1 MAPAELRMTKST
13 GPRRFLSFRAVLL
26 TVAVVGVGL
35 GFLGFTAKFPPRGEA
50 SAFVADNLNNL
61 WRSLAL
67 LRMEGEPGDD
77 DGWPLVIARYLA
89 PAATVAFFYSVF
101 GRFMKWRMQGRLDAM
116 VHPTVIIGLGARGR
130 AFAKSRDGE
139 VAGLDLDPTASIEN
153 DRHHQVAWMVG
164 DGREAG
170 ALDKVGVRR
179 ASHVLILTG
188 SDAVNLEILQKV
200 TLCCAGRAHGPKIW
214 VRLRN
219 RLLARQLDRE
229 DDFARG
235 ALSGKTQQ
243 MSPDAVPEVQP
254 FDAERVAAQQLLRA
268 HPLVDLADLR
278 GQQRVHAVVIGWTG
292 FAFAFIEQLARL
304 APYKDFKVPRVD
316 LVVRRRDEVKTAL
329 AALQPA
335 FHVQIAPN
343 NEVDQPPLLKLTLH
357 ALDDE
362 SGVPTLGQM
371 EEIEPGN
378 DASVTAIVVTL
389 GSDEASAA
397 AAMTL
402 RERCGIVG
410 RWHAPIFVEINGNSS
425 LTSLLQRRA
434 ALPDPADQ
442 IVPIAAIDET
452 CRLDGL
458 LEDDKAA
465 SAFHKAYLKSPRAGG
480 AQPGADDSSRRPWS
494 KLGQTYRLANRRAVD
509 HLPIKLLSAGFHVSG
524 FPLHAAGG
532 AIDLDPDEAGQ
543 LAALEHRSWEIDRLL
558 DGWRPGRARDNRRRI
573 NEAIGIPYEK
583 LGRSV
588 QRFDQDQIATA
599 LRMLATPG
607 HPTVRREFRLGL
619 LGHNYVSHSDRSA
632 IVAALDREL
641 PKLFPKGYQGFV
653 SLFTPL
659 APGADLILTQKVAGW
674 LTEQKVPYRVVVV
687 RAVPYEIVLSAFLPQ
702 LERQGTWKLEDAR
715 LADDPNERRAMI
727 SREVDDFLAEN
738 SENIVVNLL
747 PPALTMHDW
756 HVDPA
761 RCQSGY
767 RSANAC
773 LVLRCDALLAFY
785 DPRRTPPGT
794 KPAAGGTAEAL
805 TDWAPDLSA
814 IPEEYARPWRR
825 ANQKSPQIVVVP

>member
-1 MAPAELRMTKST
+1 MARKRARSTKW
-13 GPRRFLSFRAVLL
+13 A
-26 TVAVVGVGL
+26 
-35 GFLGFTAKFPPRGEA
+35 
-50 SAFVADNLNNL
+50 
-61 WRSLAL
+61 
-67 LRMEGEPGDD
+67 
-77 DGWPLVIARYLA
+77 Y
-89 PAATVAFFYSVF
+89 
-101 GRFMKWRMQGRLDAM
+101 
-116 VHPTVIIGLGARGR
+116 
-130 AFAKSRDGE
+130 
-139 VAGLDLDPTASIEN
+139 
-153 DRHHQVAWMVG
+153 
-164 DGREAG
+164 
-170 ALDKVGVRR
+170 RR
-179 ASHVLILTG
+179 ASHVIILTG

-200 TLCCAGRAHGPKIW
+200 ILSCADRADGPRIW
-214 VRLRN
+214 VRLQN
-219 RLLARQLDRE
+219 RLLARQLDRD

-235 ALSGKTQQ
+235 NLSGKAHQ
-243 MSPDAVPEVQP
+243 MSPDAALEVQP

-278 GQQRVHAVVIGWTG
+278 GRQRVHAVVIGWTG

-343 NEVDQPPLLKLTLH
+343 SEVDEPPLLKLTLH

-378 DASVTAIVVTL
+378 EPSVTAIVVTL

-410 RWHAPIFVEINGNSS
+410 RWHAPIFVEINGDSS
-425 LTSLLQRRA
+425 LKSLLQRRA

-458 LEDDKAA
+458 LEDDRAA
-465 SAFHKAYLKSPRAGG
+465 SAFHKAYLKSPRAAG

-524 FPLHAAGG
+524 FPLHAAAG
-532 AIDLDPDEAGQ
+532 AIDLAPDEAEQ
-543 LAALEHRSWEIDRLL
+543 LASLEHRSWEIDRLL
-558 DGWRPGRARDNRRRI
+558 DGWTPGRARDNRRRI
-573 NEAIGIPYEK
+573 NEAIGIPYESLDEV
-583 LGRSV
+583 LGRPV
-588 QRFDQDQIATA
+588 RRFDRDQIETA
-599 LRMLATPG
+599 RRMLATLGP
-607 HPTVRREFRLGL
+607 PTVRREFRLGL
-619 LGHNYVSHSDRSA
+619 LGHNYVSHSDRSG

-674 LTEQKVPYRVVVV
+674 LTAQGMAYRVVVV
-687 RAVPYEIVLSAFLPQ
+687 RAVPYEIVLSAFLGQ
-702 LERQGTWKLEDAR
+702 LERQGTWKLKDDDTS
-715 LADDPNERRAMI
+715 LPDDPNERKAMI
-727 SREVDDFLAEN
+727 SRTVDDFLAGI
-738 SENIVVNLL
+738 SEKVVVNLL

-756 HVDPA
+756 HADPA
-761 RCQSGY
+761 RSNAGY
-767 RSANAC
+767 RAANAC
-773 LVLRCDALLAFY
+773 LALRCHALLAFH
-785 DPRRTPPGT
+785 DARRNPPGT
-794 KPAAGGTAEAL
+794 KLAAGGTAEAL
-805 TDWAPDLSA
+805 AWARDLAA
-814 IPEEYARPWRR
+814 IPTEYARPWRT